1 MRRVRVAAEGA
12 TKEKSEDKKEDK
24 KDEKKPFTPP
34 SLDPSTPAPIFGGST
49 GGLLRKAQVCDLL
62 PLSLLHKR
70 SCISALKYIVPY
82 LSDPSRSPESVIFI
96 IQPY

>member
-1 MRRVRVAAEGA
+1 MAAEGA

-49 GGLLRKAQVCDLL
+49 GGLLRKAQVL
-62 PLSLLHKR
+62 PWLF
-70 SCISALKYIVPY
+70 V
-82 LSDPSRSPESVIFI
+82 SRQNAFP
-96 IQPY
+96 QL

>member
-1 MRRVRVAAEGA
+1 MAAEGA

-49 GGLLRKAQVCDLL
+49 GGLLRKAQVSSYSTSPPVSFFDAR
-62 PLSLLHKR
+62 SLL
-70 SCISALKYIVPY
+70 IAVY
-82 LSDPSRSPESVIFI
+82 
-96 IQPY
+96 